1 MWIFQRI
8 RATSDLKAFCLLW
21 FKHCRADGKI
31 AFFWPDF
38 NLNSGSHILDRKL
51 IFHRLLH
58 GAHTG
63 TLMRVSARAHT
74 MFPGEDTWGPHRGK
88 LQLPDS
94 PKLSGALASISHSL
108 CNWSGWSLAIP
119 GSTNTTVFTLW
130 RLSAVVSDTRTID
143 LILLRHKCEW
153 NSPRWR
159 LARTGKGPQV
169 TPAICLRSKVWVP
182 NSHTHKC

>member
-1 MWIFQRI
+1 MWIFQEI
-8 RATSDLKAFCLLW
+8 RATSDLKAFCFLW
-21 FKHCRADGKI
+21 FKHCRVDGKI

-38 NLNSGSHILDRKL
+38 SLNSGSHILDRKL

-63 TLMRVSARAHT
+63 TFMRVSARTHNVSRRRHVRT
-74 MFPGEDTWGPHRGK
+74 TWGK

-94 PKLSGALASISHSL
+94 PKPSEALASISHSL
-108 CNWSGWSLAIP
+108 CNQSGWSSAIP

-130 RLSAVVSDTRTID
+130 RLSTVVSDTRTID

-159 LARTGKGPQV
+159 PARTGKGPQV
-169 TPAICLRSKVWVP
+169 TPAICP
-182 NSHTHKC
+182 EI